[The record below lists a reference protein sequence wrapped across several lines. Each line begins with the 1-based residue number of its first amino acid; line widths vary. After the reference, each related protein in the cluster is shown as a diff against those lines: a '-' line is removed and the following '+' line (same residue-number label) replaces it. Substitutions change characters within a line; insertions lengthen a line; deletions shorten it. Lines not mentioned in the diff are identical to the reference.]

1 MLLLN
6 LRTQKPPPNLS
17 EATSAEILGKDEYR
31 SGVYDLYMST
41 GTESL
46 TTEIS
51 ACRFAEPMM

>member
-1 MLLLN
+1 M
-6 LRTQKPPPNLS
+6 KPPPNLS